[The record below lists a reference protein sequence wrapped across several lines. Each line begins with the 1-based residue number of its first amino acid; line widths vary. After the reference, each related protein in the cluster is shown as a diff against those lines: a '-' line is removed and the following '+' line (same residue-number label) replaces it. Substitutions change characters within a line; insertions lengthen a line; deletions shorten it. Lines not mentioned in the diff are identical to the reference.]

1 MKRLLLFVVTV
12 LCVVI
17 SQAQLL
23 TWTPP
28 FPKENDPSQTL
39 EITVD
44 ATKGNQGLL
53 NFSGDVYV
61 HIGVITNKSANGDDW
76 KYVPFQWATSP
87 ANGKAASLGNNKWK
101 YTIAGSLRTFFGIT
115 DATETIQKIAIL
127 FRNADGTRAQRNTDA
142 SNMYIPVYTASLAV
156 RLTGPPREP
165 KFIPTPE
172 TQNWSVGTAFTI
184 SADASQASTLK
195 LYHNG
200 TVVGTAANATSITA
214 ASTVTLT
221 GNQQLVAEA
230 TTGGVTQYDTINIF
244 VGSAPVASLPQ
255 GVKDGINYGADNTSV
270 TLVLRAPG
278 KGFVTVIGDFNNW
291 TQAPS
296 YIMNKTPDGKFFWL
310 TVNRLTPGTEYA
322 FQYIVDGTL
331 KIADP
336 YAEKILDPNNDKY
349 ISPATYPALKPY
361 PAGQSGIVSVLQTAP
376 PAYTW
381 AVSSFTRPAKK
392 G

>member
-127 FRNADGTRAQRNTDA
+127 FRNADGTRAPDRTTPRTEIYTHSRNPKLVGWYSLYHLGRCQPGFDTEALSQRDSCWHRCQRN
-142 SNMYIPVYTASLAV
+142 V
-156 RLTGPPREP
+156 
-165 KFIPTPE
+165 
-172 TQNWSVGTAFTI
+172 
-184 SADASQASTLK
+184 
-195 LYHNG
+195 HH
-200 TVVGTAANATSITA
+200 
-214 ASTVTLT
+214 
-221 GNQQLVAEA
+221 
-230 TTGGVTQYDTINIF
+230 
-244 VGSAPVASLPQ
+244 GSFHCYA
-255 GVKDGINYGADNTSV
+255 YG
-270 TLVLRAPG
+270 
-278 KGFVTVIGDFNNW
+278 
-291 TQAPS
+291 
-296 YIMNKTPDGKFFWL
+296 
-310 TVNRLTPGTEYA
+310 
-322 FQYIVDGTL
+322 
-331 KIADP
+331 
-336 YAEKILDPNNDKY
+336 
-349 ISPATYPALKPY
+349 
-361 PAGQSGIVSVLQTAP
+361 
-376 PAYTW
+376 
-381 AVSSFTRPAKK
+381 
-392 G
+392 